1 MGIGQLLS
9 QAWREYRA
17 NAVVSARIMA
27 LYYILPMIVAIGI
40 ILFVVFGTGLI
51 PSFQEF
57 GTSLTDLSNI
67 DAPEGLADA
76 ERTAQAQAAA
86 EKIVIRT
93 IPAFMVGIVLVLA
106 FFFIS
111 FFAYSALLGGAARSS
126 TVDYSDAFKAG
137 KEIYWSLMGY
147 FALFML
153 IVLAL
158 EPIGILLIVGSLFL
172 GGALG
177 GTVGGILLF
186 LPTLVII
193 ALVFLAI
200 IGRLVLAPYI
210 IAREHA
216 SVIDSFRKS
225 WALTRSRTWTMIGY
239 IVFITFMSFCIMII
253 LSLLTYPFSF
263 SLGFDELVVGEQ
275 FTQEAL
281 LFEVSL
287 QLILQ
292 IVFAL
297 FVTPFIVYFFK
308 QVYSQW
314 STNGLLQKRKRHL

>member
-1 MGIGQLLS
+1 MF
-9 QAWREYRA
+9 
-17 NAVVSARIMA
+17 
-27 LYYILPMIVAIGI
+27 IV
-40 ILFVVFGTGLI
+40 FV
-51 PSFQEF
+51 
-57 GTSLTDLSNI
+57 
-67 DAPEGLADA
+67 
-76 ERTAQAQAAA
+76 
-86 EKIVIRT
+86 
-93 IPAFMVGIVLVLA
+93 
-106 FFFIS
+106 
-111 FFAYSALLGGAARSS
+111 
-126 TVDYSDAFKAG
+126 
-137 KEIYWSLMGY
+137 
-147 FALFML
+147 
-153 IVLAL
+153 L

-200 IGRLVLAPYI
+200 IGMLVLAPYI